1 MEKKPRGAG
10 KEEGAAKDGKTEVA
24 PPPRRSR
31 RIQALSA
38 VTFKA
43 ALSVLSR
50 RGLAEE
56 SLLSNWDAVV
66 GPLLATRSHPQRLQ
80 RPRKG
85 EAPDG
90 GGGCVLHLKVEGGA
104 VAMEIQH
111 RVPQIIERV
120 NGFLGWPAV
129 GRITLHQ
136 GRVRRSIRP
145 QRKDPPPLSP
155 ERRAALDAELAGVD
169 DPDLRAALARLG
181 EAVGRLSGEIKRR

>member
-1 MEKKPRGAG
+1 MEKKPPGG
-10 KEEGAAKDGKTEVA
+10 ETAAKGTIA
-24 PPPRRSR
+24 PAPPRRSR
-31 RIQALSA
+31 KTQALSA

-43 ALSVLSR
+43 ALPVLSR

-56 SLLSNWDAVV
+56 SLLSNWAAIV
-66 GPLLATRSHPQRLQ
+66 GPMLASRSHPQRLQ

-85 EAPDG
+85 NAPDG

-111 RVPQIIERV
+111 RMPQIIERV
-120 NGFLGWPAV
+120 NGYLGWPAV

-136 GRVRRSIRP
+136 GRLHRPNRRKF
-145 QRKDPPPLSP
+145 KDPPPLSS
-155 ERRAALDAELAGVD
+155 ERRSALEAELAEVD

-181 EAVGRLSGEIKRR
+181 EAVGRLRG